1 MFEYGQMLYLYVET
15 PLHAGSGRGL
25 GAVDL
30 PIQRERVT
38 GYPLVQASGIKGAL
52 RSECENRAKDKTRI
66 KFVFGPD
73 TTNASEHAGALS
85 PGDARILLFP
95 VRSLAGVFAWT
106 TSVEVL
112 ARLQRDAR
120 AVGEEL
126 TWQLPKPPEKK
137 NVLVSSNKSA
147 VIAGGKV
154 VLEEFAFEVTEDESV
169 AEIAKWLVKHALPE
183 SDEYTYWRDKLS
195 TRLVI
200 LPEDAFRDFTQYAT
214 EIATRIKLDDETK
227 TVEGGGLWTEEH
239 LPVDTLL
246 YSPLVATAPRKA
258 KKENPPNDLNSAE
271 TVLKFVAKH
280 LDRQRIQLGGDE
292 TVGRGIVALRFGDAH
307 ALNGR

>member
-38 GYPLVQASGIKGAL
+38 NYPLVQASGIKGAL
-52 RSECENRAKDKTRI
+52 RSECKKRAKDDTCI

-73 TTNASEHAGALS
+73 TTNASEHAGALA

-120 AVGEEL
+120 AVREEL
-126 TWQLPKPPEKK
+126 TWQLPKSPEKK
-137 NVLVSSNKSA
+137 NVLVSPKSA

-154 VLEEFAFEVTEDESV
+154 VLEEFAFEVTEDKSV
-169 AEIAKWLVKHALPE
+169 TEIAKWLVDNALPQGN
-183 SDEYTYWRDKLS
+183 EYNYWRDKLP

-200 LPEDAFRDFTQYAT
+200 LPEEAFRDFTQYSV
-214 EIATRIKLDDETK
+214 EVVTRVALNSETK
-227 TVEGGGLWTEEH
+227 TVAEGPWTEEH

-258 KKENPPNDLNSAE
+258 KKENSSSDLKSGKE
-271 TVLKFVAKH
+271 VLEFVAKH
-280 LDRQRIQLGGDE
+280 LDQQRIQLGGDE
-292 TVGRGIVALRFGDAH
+292 TVGRGWVALRFGTPH